1 LRFAQYA
8 KDARTIPNVR
18 YASSVSSGNSG
29 GTVENLRPWQPGQSG
44 NPKGRPKGIAR
55 SVRDRYKGSPDEL
68 VGMLDAVARDPDVR
82 PADRIQAVRAL
93 IEHGWGKAAS
103 FAAIEGADPLEM
115 DEVAA
120 EIRAIADELE
130 KQRAA

>member
-1 LRFAQYA
+1 
-8 KDARTIPNVR
+8 VR
-18 YASSVSSGNSG
+18 YASRMSSGNSE
-29 GTVENLRPWQPGQSG
+29 GTLKNLRPWQPGQSG
-44 NPKGRPKGIAR
+44 NPKGRPKGIAKT
-55 SVRDRYKGSPDEL
+55 VRERYNGSPDEL

-103 FAAIEGADPLEM
+103 FAAIEGADPLEQ

-120 EIRAIADELE
+120 EIRSIAAQLE
-130 KQRAA
+130 ADRAA

>member
-1 LRFAQYA
+1 
-8 KDARTIPNVR
+8 VR
-18 YASSVSSGNSG
+18 ALSGYSG
-29 GTVENLRPWQPGQSG
+29 VTVATVENLRPWQPGQSG
-44 NPKGRPKGIAR
+44 NPRGRPKGIAKT
-55 SVRDRYKGSPDEL
+55 VRERYGGSPDEL
-68 VGMLDAVARDPDVR
+68 VDMLDAVARDPDVR